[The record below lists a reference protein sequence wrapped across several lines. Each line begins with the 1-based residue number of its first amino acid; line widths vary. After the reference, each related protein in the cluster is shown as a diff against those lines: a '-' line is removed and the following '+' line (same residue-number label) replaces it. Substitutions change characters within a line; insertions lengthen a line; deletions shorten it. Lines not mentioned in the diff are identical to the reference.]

1 MPKATTCKQ
10 AIQWWKQKTGQDPTT
25 AKIVKIN
32 CQIPSIDKMDS
43 VTLGQLVECE
53 QLSLSTNQ
61 IDKIASLPG
70 CKNLKIL
77 SLSRNKIKKIEK
89 LDDISD
95 SLEELWLSYNL
106 IEKLSGLENLTK
118 LRVLYMSNNQIKSFD
133 ELERIAHISTL
144 KDILFLGNPIVSSAV
159 DEESY
164 RYQVI
169 KRLPLLT
176 NWKLDGR
183 IVSKDEIAKA
193 NQQNDD
199 NE

>member
-10 AIQWWKQKTGQDPTT
+10 AIEQWKKKNQADPTT
-25 AKIVKIN
+25 SKVVKIN
-32 CQIPSIDKMDS
+32 CRVPSIDKMDS

-61 IDKIASLPG
+61 IDKIAPLPG

-77 SLSRNKIKKIEK
+77 SLGRNKLKKIEK
-89 LDDISD
+89 LDDIAD
-95 SLEELWLSYNL
+95 TLEELWLSYNN

-144 KDILFLGNPIVSSAV
+144 KDILLFGNPIFTSAT
-159 DEESY
+159 DEQSY
-164 RYQVI
+164 RCQVI
-169 KRLPLLT
+169 KRLPTLT
-176 NWKLDGR
+176 NWKLDGG
-183 IVSKDEIAKA
+183 IVTKEEINKA
-193 NQQNDD
+193 NEEKEDD
-199 NE
+199 E

>member
-10 AIQWWKQKTGQDPTT
+10 AIQGWKQKTGQDPTT
-25 AKIVKIN
+25 SKIVKLN

-43 VTLGQLVECE
+43 VTLSQLIECE
-53 QLSLSTNQ
+53 RLALSTNQ
-61 IDKIASLPG
+61 IDKIAPLPG

-106 IEKLSGLENLTK
+106 VEKLSGLENLTK
-118 LRVLYMSNNQIKSFD
+118 LRVLYMSNNEIKSFD

-144 KDILFLGNPIVSSAV
+144 KDILFLGNPIVSSAP
-159 DEESY
+159 DEQSY
-164 RYQVI
+164 RYEVI

-183 IVSKDEIAKA
+183 MVTKDEITKA
-193 NQQNDD
+193 NEQQED
-199 NE
+199 E

>member
-1 MPKATTCKQ
+1 MGKK
-10 AIQWWKQKTGQDPTT
+10 KTGEDPAT
-25 AKIVKIN
+25 AKVVKIY

-53 QLSLSTNQ
+53 QLALSTNQ
-61 IDKIASLPG
+61 IDKIAPLPG

-95 SLEELWLSYNL
+95 TLEELWLSYNL

-133 ELERIAHISTL
+133 ELERIAHISSL
-144 KDILFLGNPIVSSAV
+144 KDVLFLGNPIYQQAA
-159 DEESY
+159 DEDAY
-164 RYQVI
+164 RREVI

-183 IVSKDEIAKA
+183 MVTKDEVNAA
-193 NQQNDD
+193 NEQKED
-199 NE
+199 E

>member
-10 AIQWWKQKTGQDPTT
+10 AIAAWKKKTGQDPTT
-25 AKIVKIN
+25 TKIVKIN

-53 QLSLSTNQ
+53 QLALSTNQ
-61 IDKIASLPG
+61 IDKIAPLPG

-106 IEKLSGLENLTK
+106 VEKLSGLENLTK
-118 LRVLYMSNNQIKSFD
+118 LRVLYMSNNEIKSFD

-144 KDILFLGNPIVSSAV
+144 KDILFLGNPIVSSAP
-159 DEESY
+159 DEQSY
-164 RYQVI
+164 RYEVI

-183 IVSKDEIAKA
+183 MVTKDEITKA
-193 NQQNDD
+193 NEQQED
-199 NE
+199 E

>member
-10 AIQWWKQKTGQDPTT
+10 AIEIWKKKTKQDPTSS
-25 AKIVKIN
+25 KIVKLY

-53 QLSLSTNQ
+53 QLALSTNQ
-61 IDKIASLPG
+61 IDKIAPLPG

-89 LDDISD
+89 LDDVSD
-95 SLEELWLSYNL
+95 TLEELWLSYNL

-118 LRVLYMSNNQIKSFD
+118 LRVLYMSNNIIKSFD
-133 ELERIAHISTL
+133 ELERIAHISSL
-144 KDILFLGNPIVSSAV
+144 KDVLFLGNPIHTTAP
-159 DEESY
+159 DEQSY
-164 RYQVI
+164 RNQII
-169 KRLPLLT
+169 KRLPSLT

-183 IVSKDEIAKA
+183 MVTKDEINSA
-193 NQQNDD
+193 NEEEKED
-199 NE
+199 

>member
-10 AIQWWKQKTGQDPTT
+10 AIAEWKKKTGQDPAST
-25 AKIVKIN
+25 KIVKLY

-53 QLSLSTNQ
+53 QLALSTNQ
-61 IDKIASLPG
+61 IDKIAPLPG

-95 SLEELWLSYNL
+95 TLEELWLSYNL

-118 LRVLYMSNNQIKSFD
+118 LRILYMSNNLIKSFD
-133 ELERIAHISTL
+133 ELERIAHISSL
-144 KDILFLGNPIVSSAV
+144 KDVLFLGNPIHISSP
-159 DEESY
+159 DEQTY

-176 NWKLDGR
+176 NWKLDGQM
-183 IVSKDEIAKA
+183 VTKDEVNFATEEKV
-193 NQQNDD
+193 D
-199 NE
+199 E

>member
-10 AIQWWKQKTGQDPTT
+10 AIEAWKKKTGQDPST

-43 VTLGQLVECE
+43 VNLGQLVECE
-53 QLSLSTNQ
+53 QLALSTNQ
-61 IDKIASLPG
+61 IDKIAPLPG

-95 SLEELWLSYNL
+95 TLEELWLSYNL

-118 LRVLYMSNNQIKSFD
+118 LRVLYLSNNQIKSFD

-144 KDILFLGNPIVSSAV
+144 KDVLFLGNPIFFSSP
-159 DEESY
+159 DEQTY
-164 RYQVI
+164 RYEII
-169 KRLPLLT
+169 KRLPTLT

-183 IVSKDEIAKA
+183 IVTKDEVTKA
-193 NQQNDD
+193 SEQKD
-199 NE
+199 EE

>member
-10 AIQWWKQKTGQDPTT
+10 AIEAWKKRTGEDPGT
-25 AKIVKIN
+25 AKVVKIH

-43 VTLGQLVECE
+43 VTLGQLAQCE

-61 IDKIASLPG
+61 IDKIAPLPG

-77 SLSRNKIKKIEK
+77 SLGRNKIKKIEK
-89 LDDISD
+89 LDDIAD
-95 SLEELWLSYNL
+95 TLEELWVSYNI

-133 ELERIAHISTL
+133 ELERIAHISSL
-144 KDILFLGNPIVSSAV
+144 KDVLFYGNPIQSSAS
-159 DEESY
+159 DEQSY
-164 RYQVI
+164 RCEVI
-169 KRLPLLT
+169 RRLPLLT

-183 IVSKDEIAKA
+183 IVSKEEVNRAAEQKEDE
-193 NQQNDD
+193 
-199 NE
+199 

>member
-10 AIQWWKQKTGQDPTT
+10 AIEAWKKKTSQDPGS
-25 AKIVKIN
+25 AKVVKIN

-61 IDKIASLPG
+61 IDKIAPLPG

-77 SLSRNKIKKIEK
+77 SLGRNKIKKIEK
-89 LDDISD
+89 LDDIAD
-95 SLEELWLSYNL
+95 TLEELWISYNS
-106 IEKLSGLENLTK
+106 IEKLSGLENLSK

-144 KDILFLGNPIVSSAV
+144 KDLLFIGNPIHLSAP
-159 DEESY
+159 DEQTY
-164 RYQVI
+164 RYEVI
-169 KRLPLLT
+169 KRLPLLSQ
-176 NWKLDGR
+176 WKLDGSM
-183 IVSKDEIAKA
+183 VTKDEIQKA
-193 NQQNDD
+193 TEQSA
-199 NE
+199 E

>member
-1 MPKATTCKQ
+1 MPKGTTCKQ
-10 AIQWWKQKTGQDPTT
+10 AIAEWKKRTKQDPAST
-25 AKIVKIN
+25 KVVKLY

-53 QLSLSTNQ
+53 QLALSTNQ
-61 IDKIASLPG
+61 IDKIAPLPG

-95 SLEELWLSYNL
+95 TLEELWLSYNL

-118 LRVLYMSNNQIKSFD
+118 LRILYMSNNLIKSFD
-133 ELERIAHISTL
+133 EIERIAHISSL
-144 KDILFLGNPIVSSAV
+144 KNVLFLGNPIHTTAA
-159 DEESY
+159 DEQHY

-169 KRLPLLT
+169 KRLPLLS

-183 IVSKDEIAKA
+183 MVTKDESNYATEEKK
-193 NQQNDD
+193 DD
-199 NE
+199 